1 MKLKRTYNNNPDF
14 QNLITLLDGE
24 LHGHYIEV
32 QSEYD
37 RYNQI
42 SNLNTVVIA
51 YRDQTPVGCGCFKEI
66 NDTTVEIKRMF
77 VKPNER
83 GQGIASAI
91 LNELELW
98 AKEVGFS
105 HVILET
111 GNKQLA
117 AIALYQK
124 SGYVITPNYGQYS
137 GMESSIC
144 MKKEL

>member
-1 MKLKRTYNNNPDF
+1 MKLKRTDNSNTDF

-24 LHGHYIEV
+24 LHGHYGEV
-32 QSEYD
+32 KSEYD

-51 YRDQTPVGCGCFKEI
+51 YRDQNPAGCGCFKKI

-77 VKPNER
+77 VKPNAR

-98 AKEVGFS
+98 AKEDGFS

-117 AIALYQK
+117 AITLYQK
-124 SGYVITPNYGQYS
+124 SGYVIIPNYGQYS